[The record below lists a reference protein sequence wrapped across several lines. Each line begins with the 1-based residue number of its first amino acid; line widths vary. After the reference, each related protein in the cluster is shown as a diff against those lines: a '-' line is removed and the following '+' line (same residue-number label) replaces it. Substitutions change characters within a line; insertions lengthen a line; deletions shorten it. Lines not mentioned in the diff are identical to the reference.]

1 MASILE
7 TLAAKGIN
15 TALDLAFRSS
25 PVSCK
30 DVAAG
35 LGMAGAA
42 LSELSLKLQDGK
54 ITEEEIEDTLK
65 HVGALGND
73 GVGLAVKAAVGRLIE
88 QIL

>member
-25 PVSCK
+25 PVSCT
-30 DVAAG
+30 DVATG
-35 LGMAGAA
+35 LRMTGAA
-42 LSELSLKLQDGK
+42 LIELGEKLQDGK
-54 ITEEEIEDTLK
+54 ITEEEIQDTLA

-73 GVGLAVKAAVGRLIE
+73 GVGLAVKAAIGRLIE

>member
-54 ITEEEIEDTLK
+54 ITEEEIEDTLA
-65 HVGALGND
+65 HVGALGNN
-73 GVGLAVKAAVGRLIE
+73 GVALAVKAAAGRLIE